1 MTAVSKLGF
10 GGSPLGG
17 AFGQI
22 DEDEGIRAVHRA
34 LELGVTLF
42 DVSPLYGMT
51 RAESVVGSALRGVR
65 RDRFFLSTKVGR
77 YGPQDS
83 DFSAERVRR
92 SLYESM
98 DRLGVDRVDMVLC
111 HDIEFVPVDQVIE
124 EAIPAL
130 RELQSC
136 GVIEK
141 IGVSGLPLRIY
152 TDVLSRT
159 PLDAILSYCHYTL
172 FDSTLDRLLD
182 ELDGQG
188 KLDGMIVI
196 NAAPLSMGLLTEHG
210 PPDWHPADEETKR
223 LCRQAAD
230 HCRSR
235 GEDISRL
242 AIQYALT
249 NTRVHST
256 LVGMPDRRTVETNVA
271 LISEPIDLMLLAEV
285 QQILAPVKDRT
296 WPSGN

>member
-1 MTAVSKLGF
+1 MTALSRLGF

-17 AFGQI
+17 AFGHQ
-22 DEDEGIRAVHRA
+22 DEEEGIRAVHRA

-51 RAESVVGSALRGVR
+51 RAETVLGRALRGVP

-77 YGPQDS
+77 YGPQDF
-83 DFSAERVRR
+83 DFSADRVRR

-111 HDIEFVPVDQVIE
+111 HDIEFVQVDQVIE
-124 EAIPAL
+124 ETIPAL
-130 RELQSC
+130 RELQSR
-136 GVIEK
+136 GVVEK

-152 TDVLSRT
+152 TEVLSRT
-159 PLDAILSYCHYTL
+159 RLDAILAYCHYTL
-172 FDSTLDRLLD
+172 FDTTLNGLLDTLDR
-182 ELDGQG
+182 QG

-196 NAAPLSMGLLTEHG
+196 NAAPLSMGLLTQQG
-210 PPDWHPADEETKR
+210 PPDWHPADEETKH

-235 GEDISRL
+235 GADISQL
-242 AIQYALT
+242 GLQFALS

-271 LISEPIDLMLLAEV
+271 LAEEPIDSMLLAEV

-296 WPSGN
+296 WPSGS